1 MRQQETRR
9 RQWTGRSRH
18 QWVARELHDRVG
30 NELAVAHRQLELVEL
45 HLTQDP
51 ELAAERISG
60 GLRALAEAM
69 RVTREL
75 AGQLSDGRAPLAAR
89 TEAPGGL
96 RPLARTDLAGDLC
109 AFAKGLMPVGTRV
122 VVQVTG
128 QPARLPDEHRGQ
140 LFLILCE
147 ALRNVSTHAAA
158 DHVVVYADITD
169 TTASAVVE
177 DNGKGFDMIG
187 APPAGRGIGLASMRE
202 RARGLGGTLTVASV
216 PGRGTRVTAWLPL
229 PLGRRP

>member
-1 MRQQETRR
+1 MQQQETRR
-9 RQWTGRSRH
+9 RRHQWTGRGRH

-30 NELAVAHRQLELVEL
+30 NELAVAQRQLELVEL
-45 HLTQDP
+45 HLTRDP
-51 ELAAERISG
+51 ALAAERISG

-75 AGQLSDGRAPLAAR
+75 AGHLNDGRAPLGPRTGAA
-89 TEAPGGL
+89 GGL
-96 RPLARTDLAGDLC
+96 PPLARTELAGELR
-109 AFAKGLMPVGTRV
+109 AFAKGVLPSGTRV

-128 QPARLPDEHRGQ
+128 EPVRLGAEHRGQ

-147 ALRNVSTHAAA
+147 ALRNAAA
-158 DHVVVYADITD
+158 HAKAEHVVVYADITD

-177 DNGKGFDMIG
+177 DNGRGFDMNG
-187 APPAGRGIGLASMRE
+187 APPAGRGIGLGSMRE
-202 RARGLGGTLTVASV
+202 RARSLGGTLTVASV

-229 PLGRRP
+229 EPRP